1 MNLSLTFDTINHDLL
16 LAKLLVYRFSKNA
29 INLVCSYLKKIENTE
44 YKLTTTLVLQK
55 LLLLGF
61 RKTQ

>member
-1 MNLSLTFDTINHDLL
+1 MNLSINFDTINDDLL
-16 LAKLLVYRFSKNA
+16 LAKPVAYRFSKNA
-29 INLVCSYLKKIENTE
+29 VNLMCSYLKKMEDRE

-61 RKTQ
+61 RKAQ